1 MELRV
6 LRYFIEVARTHN
18 ITAAAERLHITQ
30 PTLSKQLMD
39 LEDELGAKLFE
50 RGKRR
55 TTLTEDGMLLF
66 QRAKEIV
73 GLADLTESAFR
84 STDERI
90 AGDITIGCGE
100 TEGMRLLVD
109 AMKEMRAAHPGVTF
123 RLSSGNFEDI
133 SDRLDGGL
141 VDFGL
146 FVGDA
151 AVAKYDYIKLPHSDA
166 WGLLMRADD
175 ALAERATVRPQDLDG
190 QPLLCSRQAVQSNE
204 LAGWLGREF
213 GELDI
218 VATYNLI
225 HNATYM
231 VEAGMGCAVSIEGLV
246 NTLGTGLVFRPFE
259 PALTARSSF
268 AWKRGR
274 QLSRAAAEFLKLLQS
289 KIG

>member
-6 LRYFIEVARTHN
+6 LRYFIEVARTQN

-73 GLADLTESAFR
+73 ALADLTESAFR

-90 AGDITIGCGE
+90 AGDIAIGCGE

-133 SDRLDGGL
+133 SDRLDSGL

-190 QPLLCSRQAVQSNE
+190 IPLLCSRQAVTGNE
-204 LAGWLGREF
+204 LSGWLGREF

-246 NTLGTGLVFRPFE
+246 NTSGTGLVFRPFE
-259 PALTARSSF
+259 PALTARLSF

>member
-6 LRYFIEVARTHN
+6 LRYFIEVARTQN

-55 TTLTEDGMLLF
+55 TTLTENGMLLF

-73 GLADLTESAFR
+73 ALADLTESAFR

-90 AGDITIGCGE
+90 AGDIAIGCGE
-100 TEGMRLLVD
+100 TEGMRLLVE

-166 WGLLMRADD
+166 WGLLMRTDN
-175 ALAERATVRPQDLDG
+175 ALAERASVRPQDLDG
-190 QPLLCSRQAVQSNE
+190 LALLCSRQAVQSNE

-246 NTLGTGLVFRPFE
+246 NTSGTGLVFRPFE
-259 PALTARSSF
+259 PSLTARLSF

>member
-6 LRYFIEVARTHN
+6 LRYFIEVSRTQN

-30 PTLSKQLMD
+30 PTLSKQLID

-73 GLADLTESAFR
+73 ALADLTESAFR

-90 AGDITIGCGE
+90 AGDIAIGCGE
-100 TEGMRLLVD
+100 TEGMRLLVE

-133 SDRLDGGL
+133 SDRLDSGL

-166 WGLLMRADD
+166 WGLLMRADN

-190 QPLLCSRQAVQSNE
+190 LALLCSRQAVQSNE

-246 NTLGTGLVFRPFE
+246 NTSGTGLVFRPFE
-259 PALTARSSF
+259 PSLTARLSF

>member
-6 LRYFIEVARTHN
+6 LRYFIEVARTQN

-73 GLADLTESAFR
+73 ALADLTESAFR

-90 AGDITIGCGE
+90 AGDIAIGCGE
-100 TEGMRLLVD
+100 TNGMRLLVD

-133 SDRLDGGL
+133 SDRLDSGL

-190 QPLLCSRQAVQSNE
+190 LTLLCSRQAVAGNE
-204 LAGWLGREF
+204 LSGWLGREF
-213 GELDI
+213 SELDV

-246 NTLGTGLVFRPFE
+246 NTSGTELVFRPFE
-259 PALTARSSF
+259 PSLTARLSF

>member
-6 LRYFIEVARTHN
+6 LRYFIEVARTQN

-73 GLADLTESAFR
+73 ALADLTESAFR

-90 AGDITIGCGE
+90 AGDIAIGCGE

-133 SDRLDGGL
+133 SDRLDSGL

-166 WGLLMRADD
+166 WGLLMRADN
-175 ALAERATVRPQDLDG
+175 ALAERASVRPQDLDG
-190 QPLLCSRQAVQSNE
+190 LALLCSRQAVQSNE

-246 NTLGTGLVFRPFE
+246 NTSGTGLVFRPFE
-259 PALTARSSF
+259 PALTARLSF

>member
-6 LRYFIEVARTHN
+6 LRYFIEVARTQN

-50 RGKRR
+50 CGKRR

-73 GLADLTESAFR
+73 ALADLTESAFR

-90 AGDITIGCGE
+90 AGDIAIGCGE

-133 SDRLDGGL
+133 SDRLDSGL

-190 QPLLCSRQAVQSNE
+190 LALLCSRQAVTGNE

-246 NTLGTGLVFRPFE
+246 NTSGTGLVFRPFE
-259 PALTARSSF
+259 PALTARLSF

>member
-6 LRYFIEVARTHN
+6 LRYFIEVARTQN

-73 GLADLTESAFR
+73 ALADLTESAFR

-90 AGDITIGCGE
+90 AGDIAIGCGE

-166 WGLLMRADD
+166 WGLLMRTDN
-175 ALAERATVRPQDLDG
+175 ALAERASVRPQDLDG
-190 QPLLCSRQAVQSNE
+190 LALLCSRQAVAGNE
-204 LAGWLGREF
+204 LSGWLGREF

-246 NTLGTGLVFRPFE
+246 NTSGTGLVFRPFE
-259 PALTARSSF
+259 PSLTARLSF

-274 QLSRAAAEFLKLLQS
+274 QLSRAAAEFLRLMQS

>member
-6 LRYFIEVARTHN
+6 LRYFIEVARTQN

-66 QRAKEIV
+66 QRAKEIIA
-73 GLADLTESAFR
+73 LADLTESAFR

-90 AGDITIGCGE
+90 AGDIAIGCGE

-133 SDRLDGGL
+133 SDRLDSGL

-166 WGLLMRADD
+166 WGLLMRADN
-175 ALAERATVRPQDLDG
+175 ALAERASVRPQDLDG
-190 QPLLCSRQAVQSNE
+190 LALLCSRQAVQSNE

-213 GELDI
+213 GELDV

-246 NTLGTGLVFRPFE
+246 NTSGTGLVFRPFE
-259 PALTARSSF
+259 PSLTARLSF

-274 QLSRAAAEFLKLLQS
+274 QPSRAAAEFLTLLQS

>member
-6 LRYFIEVARTHN
+6 LRYFIEVARTQN

-73 GLADLTESAFR
+73 ALADLTESAFR

-90 AGDITIGCGE
+90 AGDIAIGCGE

-133 SDRLDGGL
+133 SDRLDSGL

-190 QPLLCSRQAVQSNE
+190 LALLCSRQAVAGNE

-246 NTLGTGLVFRPFE
+246 NTSGTGLVFRPFE
-259 PALTARSSF
+259 PALTARLSF

>member
-6 LRYFIEVARTHN
+6 LRYFIEVARTQN

-39 LEDELGAKLFE
+39 LEDELGTKLFE

-73 GLADLTESAFR
+73 ALADLTESAFR

-90 AGDITIGCGE
+90 AGDIAIGCGE
-100 TEGMRLLVD
+100 TKGMRLLVD

-133 SDRLDGGL
+133 SDRLDSGL

-175 ALAERATVRPQDLDG
+175 VLAERATVRPQDLDG
-190 QPLLCSRQAVQSNE
+190 LALLCSRQAVQSNE

-246 NTLGTGLVFRPFE
+246 NTSGTGLVFRPFE
-259 PALTARSSF
+259 PSLTARLSF

>member
-6 LRYFIEVARTHN
+6 LRYFIEVARTQN

-73 GLADLTESAFR
+73 ALADLTESAFR

-90 AGDITIGCGE
+90 AGDIAIGCGE
-100 TEGMRLLVD
+100 TNGMRLLVD

-133 SDRLDGGL
+133 SDRLDSGL

-190 QPLLCSRQAVQSNE
+190 IPLLCSRQAVTGNE
-204 LAGWLGREF
+204 LSGWLGREF
-213 GELDI
+213 GELDV

-246 NTLGTGLVFRPFE
+246 NTSGTGLVFRPFE
-259 PALTARSSF
+259 PALTARLSF

>member
-6 LRYFIEVARTHN
+6 LRYFIEVARTQN

-73 GLADLTESAFR
+73 ALADLTESAFR

-90 AGDITIGCGE
+90 AGDIAIGCGE

-133 SDRLDGGL
+133 SDRLDSGL

-190 QPLLCSRQAVQSNE
+190 IPLLCSRQAVQSNE

-246 NTLGTGLVFRPFE
+246 NTSGTELVFRPFE
-259 PALTARSSF
+259 PSLTARLSF

>member
-6 LRYFIEVARTHN
+6 LRYFIEVARTQN

-73 GLADLTESAFR
+73 ALADLTESAFR

-90 AGDITIGCGE
+90 AGDIAIGCGE
-100 TEGMRLLVD
+100 TKGMRLLVD

-175 ALAERATVRPQDLDG
+175 VLAERATVRPQDLDG
-190 QPLLCSRQAVQSNE
+190 LTLLCSRQAVAGNE
-204 LAGWLGREF
+204 LSGWLGREF

-246 NTLGTGLVFRPFE
+246 NTSGTGLVFRPFE
-259 PALTARSSF
+259 PSLTARLSF

>member
-6 LRYFIEVARTHN
+6 LRYFIEVARTQN

-73 GLADLTESAFR
+73 ALADLTESAFR

-90 AGDITIGCGE
+90 AGDIAIGCGE
-100 TEGMRLLVD
+100 TNGMRLLVD

-133 SDRLDGGL
+133 SDRLDSGL

-175 ALAERATVRPQDLDG
+175 ALAVRATVRPQDLDG
-190 QPLLCSRQAVQSNE
+190 LALLCSRQAVTGNE
-204 LAGWLGREF
+204 LSGWLGREF

-246 NTLGTGLVFRPFE
+246 NTSGTGLVFRPFE
-259 PALTARSSF
+259 PSLTARLSF

-274 QLSRAAAEFLKLLQS
+274 QLSRAAAEFLRLLQS

>member
-6 LRYFIEVARTHN
+6 LRYFIEVARTQN

-73 GLADLTESAFR
+73 ALADLTESAFR

-90 AGDITIGCGE
+90 AGDIAIGCGE
-100 TEGMRLLVD
+100 TKGMRLLVD

-175 ALAERATVRPQDLDG
+175 VLAERATVRPQDLDG
-190 QPLLCSRQAVQSNE
+190 LALLCSRQAVAGNE
-204 LAGWLGREF
+204 LSGWLGREF

-246 NTLGTGLVFRPFE
+246 NTSGTGLVFRPFE
-259 PALTARSSF
+259 PSLTARLSF

>member
-6 LRYFIEVARTHN
+6 LRYFIEVARTQN

-73 GLADLTESAFR
+73 ALADLTESAFR

-90 AGDITIGCGE
+90 AGDIAIGCGE

-166 WGLLMRADD
+166 WGLLMRTDN
-175 ALAERATVRPQDLDG
+175 ALAERAAVRTQDLDG
-190 QPLLCSRQAVQSNE
+190 LALLCSRQAVQSNE

-246 NTLGTGLVFRPFE
+246 NTSGTGLVFRPFE
-259 PALTARSSF
+259 PSLTARLSF

>member
-6 LRYFIEVARTHN
+6 LRYFIEVARTQN
-18 ITAAAERLHITQ
+18 ITAAAERLYITQ

-73 GLADLTESAFR
+73 ALADLTESAFR

-90 AGDITIGCGE
+90 AGDIAIGCGE
-100 TEGMRLLVD
+100 TKGMRLLVD

-190 QPLLCSRQAVQSNE
+190 LALLCSRQAVTGNE
-204 LAGWLGREF
+204 LSGWLGREF

-225 HNATYM
+225 HNASYM

-246 NTLGTGLVFRPFE
+246 NTSGTGLVFRPFE
-259 PALTARSSF
+259 PSLTARLSF

-274 QLSRAAAEFLKLLQS
+274 QLSRAAAEFLRLMQS

>member
-6 LRYFIEVARTHN
+6 LRYFIEVARTQN

-73 GLADLTESAFR
+73 ALADLTESAFR

-90 AGDITIGCGE
+90 AGDIAIGCGE

-133 SDRLDGGL
+133 SDRLDSGL

-166 WGLLMRADD
+166 WGLLMRADN
-175 ALAERATVRPQDLDG
+175 ALAERASVRPQDLDG
-190 QPLLCSRQAVQSNE
+190 LALLCSRQAVTGNE
-204 LAGWLGREF
+204 LSGWLGREF
-213 GELDI
+213 GELDV

-246 NTLGTGLVFRPFE
+246 NTSGTGLVFRPFE
-259 PALTARSSF
+259 PALTARLSF

-274 QLSRAAAEFLKLLQS
+274 QPSRAAAEFLKLLQS

>member
-6 LRYFIEVARTHN
+6 LRYFIEVARTQN

-39 LEDELGAKLFE
+39 LEGELGAKLFE

-73 GLADLTESAFR
+73 ALADLTESAFR

-90 AGDITIGCGE
+90 AGDIAIGCGE
-100 TEGMRLLVD
+100 TNGMRLLVD

-133 SDRLDGGL
+133 SDRLDSGL

-166 WGLLMRADD
+166 WGLLMRADN
-175 ALAERATVRPQDLDG
+175 ALAERASVRPQDLDG
-190 QPLLCSRQAVQSNE
+190 LALLCSRQAVQSNE

-218 VATYNLI
+218 MATYNLI

-231 VEAGMGCAVSIEGLV
+231 VEAGIGCAVSIEGLV
-246 NTLGTGLVFRPFE
+246 NTSGTGLVFRPFE
-259 PALTARSSF
+259 PALTARLSF

>member
-6 LRYFIEVARTHN
+6 LRYFIEVARTQN

-39 LEDELGAKLFE
+39 LEDELGTKLFE

-73 GLADLTESAFR
+73 ALADLTESAFR

-90 AGDITIGCGE
+90 AGDIAIGCGE

-133 SDRLDGGL
+133 SDRLDSGL

-166 WGLLMRADD
+166 WGLLMRADN

-190 QPLLCSRQAVQSNE
+190 LALLCSRQAVAGNE
-204 LAGWLGREF
+204 LSGWLGREF

-246 NTLGTGLVFRPFE
+246 NTSGTGLVFRPFE
-259 PALTARSSF
+259 PSLTARLSF

-274 QLSRAAAEFLKLLQS
+274 QLSRAAAAFLKLLQS

>member
-6 LRYFIEVARTHN
+6 LRYFIEVARMQN

-55 TTLTEDGMLLF
+55 TTLTEDGILLF

-73 GLADLTESAFR
+73 ALADLTESAFR

-90 AGDITIGCGE
+90 AGDIAIGCGE

-133 SDRLDGGL
+133 SDRLDSGL

-166 WGLLMRADD
+166 WGLLMRTDN
-175 ALAERATVRPQDLDG
+175 ALAERASVRPQDLDG
-190 QPLLCSRQAVQSNE
+190 LPMLCSRQAVQSNE

-213 GELDI
+213 GELDV

-246 NTLGTGLVFRPFE
+246 NTSGTGLVFRPFE
-259 PALTARSSF
+259 PALTARLSF

-274 QLSRAAAEFLKLLQS
+274 QLSRAAAEFLRLLQS

>member
-6 LRYFIEVARTHN
+6 LRYFIEVARTQN

-73 GLADLTESAFR
+73 ALADLTESAFR

-90 AGDITIGCGE
+90 AGDIAIGCGE

-133 SDRLDGGL
+133 SDRLDSGL

-151 AVAKYDYIKLPHSDA
+151 AVAKYDYIKLRHSDA
-166 WGLLMRADD
+166 WGLLMRADN
-175 ALAERATVRPQDLDG
+175 ALAERASVRPQDLDG
-190 QPLLCSRQAVQSNE
+190 IPLLCSRQAVTGNE
-204 LAGWLGREF
+204 LSGWLGREF
-213 GELDI
+213 GELDV

-246 NTLGTGLVFRPFE
+246 NTSGTGLVFRPFE
-259 PALTARSSF
+259 PALTARLSF

>member
-6 LRYFIEVARTHN
+6 LRYFIEVARTQN

-73 GLADLTESAFR
+73 ALADLTESAFR

-90 AGDITIGCGE
+90 AGDIAIGCGE
-100 TEGMRLLVD
+100 TNGMRLLVD
-109 AMKEMRAAHPGVTF
+109 AMMEMRAAHPGVTF

-133 SDRLDGGL
+133 SDRLDSGL

-175 ALAERATVRPQDLDG
+175 ALAERASVRPQDLDG
-190 QPLLCSRQAVQSNE
+190 LTLLCSRQAVAGNE

-246 NTLGTGLVFRPFE
+246 NTSGTGLVFRPFE
-259 PALTARSSF
+259 PSLTARLSF

>member
-6 LRYFIEVARTHN
+6 LRYFIEVARTQN

-39 LEDELGAKLFE
+39 LEDELETKLFE

-73 GLADLTESAFR
+73 ALADLTESAFR

-90 AGDITIGCGE
+90 AGDIAIGCGE
-100 TEGMRLLVD
+100 TKGMRLLVD

-190 QPLLCSRQAVQSNE
+190 LALLCSRQAVAGNE
-204 LAGWLGREF
+204 LSGWLGREF

-246 NTLGTGLVFRPFE
+246 NTSGTGLVFRPFE
-259 PALTARSSF
+259 PSLTARLSF

-274 QLSRAAAEFLKLLQS
+274 QPSRAAAEFLKLLQS

>member
-6 LRYFIEVARTHN
+6 LRYFIEVARTQN

-39 LEDELGAKLFE
+39 LEDELETKLFE

-73 GLADLTESAFR
+73 ALADLTESAFR

-90 AGDITIGCGE
+90 AGDIAIGCGE

-133 SDRLDGGL
+133 SDRLDSGL

-190 QPLLCSRQAVQSNE
+190 LALLCSRQAVQSNE

-246 NTLGTGLVFRPFE
+246 NTSGTGLVFRPFE
-259 PALTARSSF
+259 PALTARLSF

-274 QLSRAAAEFLKLLQS
+274 QPSRAAAEFLKLLQS

>member
-6 LRYFIEVARTHN
+6 LRYFIEVARTQN

-55 TTLTEDGMLLF
+55 TTLTEDGILLF

-73 GLADLTESAFR
+73 ALADLTESAFR

-90 AGDITIGCGE
+90 AGDIAIGCGE
-100 TEGMRLLVD
+100 TKGMRLLVD

-133 SDRLDGGL
+133 SDRLDSGL

-166 WGLLMRADD
+166 WGLLMRADCP
-175 ALAERATVRPQDLDG
+175 LAGSAPVRPQDLDG
-190 QPLLCSRQAVQSNE
+190 LALLCSRQAVAGNE
-204 LAGWLGREF
+204 LSGWLGREF

-246 NTLGTGLVFRPFE
+246 NTSGRGLVFRPFE
-259 PALTARSSF
+259 PSLTARLSF

>member
-1 MELRV
+1 M
-6 LRYFIEVARTHN
+6 
-18 ITAAAERLHITQ
+18 
-30 PTLSKQLMD
+30 
-39 LEDELGAKLFE
+39 
-50 RGKRR
+50 
-55 TTLTEDGMLLF
+55 TEDGILLF

-73 GLADLTESAFR
+73 ALADLTESAFR

-90 AGDITIGCGE
+90 AGDIAIGCGE

-133 SDRLDGGL
+133 SDRLDSGL

-166 WGLLMRADD
+166 WGLLMRADS
-175 ALAERATVRPQDLDG
+175 ALAERASVRPQDLDG
-190 QPLLCSRQAVQSNE
+190 LTLLCSRQAVQSNE

-246 NTLGTGLVFRPFE
+246 NTSGTGLVFRPFE
-259 PALTARSSF
+259 PSLTARLSF

>member
-6 LRYFIEVARTHN
+6 LRYFIEVARTQN

-73 GLADLTESAFR
+73 ALADLTESAFR

-90 AGDITIGCGE
+90 AGDIAIGCGE

-133 SDRLDGGL
+133 SDRLDSGL

-166 WGLLMRADD
+166 WGLLMRADN
-175 ALAERATVRPQDLDG
+175 ALAERASVRPQDLDG
-190 QPLLCSRQAVQSNE
+190 LALLCSRQAVQSNE

-213 GELDI
+213 GELDV

-246 NTLGTGLVFRPFE
+246 NTSGRGLVFRPFE
-259 PALTARSSF
+259 PSLTARLSF

-274 QLSRAAAEFLKLLQS
+274 QPSRAAAEFLKLLQS

>member
-6 LRYFIEVARTHN
+6 LRYFIEVARTQN

-73 GLADLTESAFR
+73 ALADLTESAFR

-90 AGDITIGCGE
+90 AGDIAIGCGE

-133 SDRLDGGL
+133 SDRLDSGL

-166 WGLLMRADD
+166 WGLLMRADN
-175 ALAERATVRPQDLDG
+175 ALAERASVRPQDLDG
-190 QPLLCSRQAVQSNE
+190 LALLCSRQAVQSNE

-213 GELDI
+213 GELDV

-246 NTLGTGLVFRPFE
+246 NTSGRGLVFRPFE
-259 PALTARSSF
+259 PALTARLSF

>member
-6 LRYFIEVARTHN
+6 LRYFIEVARTQN

-73 GLADLTESAFR
+73 ALADLTESAFR

-90 AGDITIGCGE
+90 AGDIAIGCGE

-133 SDRLDGGL
+133 SDRLDSGL

-166 WGLLMRADD
+166 WGLLMRVDN
-175 ALAERATVRPQDLDG
+175 ALAERASVRPQDLDG
-190 QPLLCSRQAVQSNE
+190 LALLCSRQAVQSNE

-213 GELDI
+213 GELDV

-246 NTLGTGLVFRPFE
+246 NTSGTGLVFRPFE
-259 PALTARSSF
+259 PSLTARLSF

>member
-1 MELRV
+1 
-6 LRYFIEVARTHN
+6 
-18 ITAAAERLHITQ
+18 
-30 PTLSKQLMD
+30 
-39 LEDELGAKLFE
+39 
-50 RGKRR
+50 
-55 TTLTEDGMLLF
+55 
-66 QRAKEIV
+66 
-73 GLADLTESAFR
+73 
-84 STDERI
+84 
-90 AGDITIGCGE
+90 
-100 TEGMRLLVD
+100 MRLLVD

-166 WGLLMRADD
+166 WGLLMRADCP
-175 ALAERATVRPQDLDG
+175 LAERTTVRPQDLDG
-190 QPLLCSRQAVQSNE
+190 LALLCSRQAVQSNE

-246 NTLGTGLVFRPFE
+246 NTSGRGLVFRPFE
-259 PALTARSSF
+259 PSLTARLSF

>member
-6 LRYFIEVARTHN
+6 LRYFIEVARTQN

-73 GLADLTESAFR
+73 ALADLTESAFR

-90 AGDITIGCGE
+90 AGDIAIGCGE
-100 TEGMRLLVD
+100 TKGMRLLVD

-133 SDRLDGGL
+133 SDRLDSGL

-166 WGLLMRADD
+166 WGLLMRADN

-190 QPLLCSRQAVQSNE
+190 IPLLCSRQAVQSNE

-246 NTLGTGLVFRPFE
+246 NTSGRGLVFRPFE
-259 PALTARSSF
+259 PALTARLSF

-274 QLSRAAAEFLKLLQS
+274 QPSRAAAEFLKLLQS

>member
-6 LRYFIEVARTHN
+6 LRYFIEVARTQN

-73 GLADLTESAFR
+73 ALADLTESAFR

-90 AGDITIGCGE
+90 AGDIAIGCGE
-100 TEGMRLLVD
+100 TKGMRLLVD
-109 AMKEMRAAHPGVTF
+109 ATKEMRAAHPGVTF

-133 SDRLDGGL
+133 SDRLDSGL

-190 QPLLCSRQAVQSNE
+190 LALLCSRQAVQSNE

-246 NTLGTGLVFRPFE
+246 NTSGTGLVFRPFE
-259 PALTARSSF
+259 PSLTARLSF
-268 AWKRGR
+268 AWRRGR

>member
-6 LRYFIEVARTHN
+6 LRYFIEVARTQN

-73 GLADLTESAFR
+73 ALADLTESAFR

-90 AGDITIGCGE
+90 AGDIAIGCGE

-133 SDRLDGGL
+133 SDRLDSGL

-190 QPLLCSRQAVQSNE
+190 LTLLCSRQAVAGNE

-246 NTLGTGLVFRPFE
+246 NTSGTGLVFRPFE
-259 PALTARSSF
+259 PSLTARLSF

>member
-6 LRYFIEVARTHN
+6 LRYFIEVARTQN

-73 GLADLTESAFR
+73 ALADLTESAFR

-90 AGDITIGCGE
+90 AGDIAIGCGE

-133 SDRLDGGL
+133 SDRLDSGL

-166 WGLLMRADD
+166 WGLLMRADN
-175 ALAERATVRPQDLDG
+175 ALAERASVRPQDLDG
-190 QPLLCSRQAVQSNE
+190 LALLCSRQAVQSNE

-213 GELDI
+213 GELDV

-246 NTLGTGLVFRPFE
+246 NTSGRGLVFRPFE
-259 PALTARSSF
+259 PALTARLSF

-274 QLSRAAAEFLKLLQS
+274 QPSRAAAEFLKLLQS

>member
-6 LRYFIEVARTHN
+6 LRYFIEVARTQN

-73 GLADLTESAFR
+73 ALADLTESAFR

-90 AGDITIGCGE
+90 AGDIAIGCGE
-100 TEGMRLLVD
+100 TNGMRLLVD

-133 SDRLDGGL
+133 SDRLDSGL

-166 WGLLMRADD
+166 WGLLMRADN
-175 ALAERATVRPQDLDG
+175 ALAERASVRPQDLDG
-190 QPLLCSRQAVQSNE
+190 IPLLCSRQAVQSNE

-246 NTLGTGLVFRPFE
+246 NTSGRGLVFRPFE
-259 PALTARSSF
+259 PALTARLSF

-274 QLSRAAAEFLKLLQS
+274 QPSRAAAEFLKLLQS

>member
-6 LRYFIEVARTHN
+6 LRYFIEVARTQN

-73 GLADLTESAFR
+73 ALADLTESAFR

-90 AGDITIGCGE
+90 AGDIAIGCGE
-100 TEGMRLLVD
+100 TNGMRLLVD

-133 SDRLDGGL
+133 SDRLDSGL

-166 WGLLMRADD
+166 WGLLMRTDN
-175 ALAERATVRPQDLDG
+175 ALAERAAVRTQDLDG
-190 QPLLCSRQAVQSNE
+190 LALLCSRQAVTGNE
-204 LAGWLGREF
+204 LSGWLGREF

-246 NTLGTGLVFRPFE
+246 NTSGTGLVFRPFE
-259 PALTARSSF
+259 PSLTARLSF

>member
-6 LRYFIEVARTHN
+6 LRYFIEVARTQN

-73 GLADLTESAFR
+73 ALADLTESAFR

-90 AGDITIGCGE
+90 AGDIAIGCGE

-133 SDRLDGGL
+133 SDRLDSGL

-166 WGLLMRADD
+166 WGLLMRADN

-190 QPLLCSRQAVQSNE
+190 LALLCSRQAVQSNE

-213 GELDI
+213 GELDV

-246 NTLGTGLVFRPFE
+246 NTSGRGLVFRPFE
-259 PALTARSSF
+259 PSLTARLSF

-274 QLSRAAAEFLKLLQS
+274 QPSRAAAEFLKLLQS

>member
-6 LRYFIEVARTHN
+6 LRYFIEVARTQN

-73 GLADLTESAFR
+73 ALADLTESAFR

-90 AGDITIGCGE
+90 AGDIAIGCGE

-190 QPLLCSRQAVQSNE
+190 LALLCSRQAVAGNE
-204 LAGWLGREF
+204 LAGWLGHEF
-213 GELDI
+213 GELDV

-246 NTLGTGLVFRPFE
+246 NTSGTGLVFRPFE
-259 PALTARSSF
+259 PSLTARLSF